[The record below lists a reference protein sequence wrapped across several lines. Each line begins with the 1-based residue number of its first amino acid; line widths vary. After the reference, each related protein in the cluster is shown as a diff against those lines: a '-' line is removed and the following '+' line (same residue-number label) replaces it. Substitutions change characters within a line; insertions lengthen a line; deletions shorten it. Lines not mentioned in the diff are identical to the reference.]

1 MVTEQTPSSNE
12 ANPVEQVE
20 ETTSA
25 NDNIDAGA
33 EYFDRN
39 STIEPQETG
48 VAESTSTEGEAAKE
62 SVTESDRTYSQ
73 EEFSKMQSAEQI
85 QKAELEKKVQS
96 QEEKLNTL
104 EKQQQQA
111 QTNNIQNATRQ
122 YARDVLYPQLV
133 EQGYAE
139 SEALQRAEAQAFSEL
154 DQLQRVQKINAREAA
169 LEAQQNSIVNDSKRL
184 YTQRLNG
191 QYGVPAEELSTFETP
206 EQMEQYAK
214 LWSKTNQ
221 SQQQIQNSYQPLN
234 TSGDTT
240 PDGLATDDQSIV
252 DRYAAGDPNISY
264 QVYEEAN
271 KRIWGS

>member
-12 ANPVEQVE
+12 ANPVEQAE

-25 NDNIDAGA
+25 NDNIYAGA
-33 EYFDRN
+33 EYFDRD
-39 STIEPQETG
+39 STTKPQETG

-62 SVTESDRTYSQ
+62 SVTDSDRTYSQ
-73 EEFSKMQSAEQI
+73 EEFSKMQSTEQR
-85 QKAELEKKVQS
+85 QKSDLEKKLHTQ
-96 QEEKLNTL
+96 QEEIDAIKQ
-104 EKQQQQA
+104 QQQQA
-111 QTNNIQNATRQ
+111 QTNNLQHVTKQ

-133 EQGYAE
+133 EQGYGE
-139 SEALQRAEAQAFSEL
+139 SEALQRAETQAFREL
-154 DQLQRVQKINAREAA
+154 DQHQREQGLKAREAA
-169 LEAQQNSIVNDSKRL
+169 LEAQQNNVVSDSKRL
-184 YTQRLNG
+184 YIQKLNA
-191 QYGVPAEELSTFETP
+191 QYGVPSQDLTTYETP

-252 DRYAAGDPNISY
+252 NRYAAGDPNISY
-264 QVYEEAN
+264 QL
-271 KRIWGS
+271 